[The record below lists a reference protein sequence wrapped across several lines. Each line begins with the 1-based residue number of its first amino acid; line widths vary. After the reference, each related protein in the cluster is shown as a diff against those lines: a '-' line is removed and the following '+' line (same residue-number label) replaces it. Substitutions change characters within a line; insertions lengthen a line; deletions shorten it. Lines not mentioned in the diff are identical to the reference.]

1 MDGTKKGNLPPYP
14 DTLEFIPDIPAKADT
29 FGGTHSRTAKLIADN
44 ILANPH
50 LKAVGLLGPW
60 GSGKSTVV
68 ELVGVELDEAD
79 GCSCSVFVFDAW
91 KYQSDAPRRAFIEAL
106 VGFFAKLQGH
116 AYASWR
122 DKLDRITGRTEVTQ
136 TFEVPVLRKA
146 TRYALFATPLT
157 AVGLAL
163 VARCDTIGK
172 GWTWLGTGGV
182 AVLGTVMALS
192 PLLTA
197 LVADRFVKPDRAV
210 VPERETPEGE
220 AVKTQSSLMTV
231 LKQEARHT
239 KKRVIKDPVPSTAE
253 FQHLVRAIIDA
264 VIPKAQRKT
273 ERLLVVIDNLDR
285 LPDDEAMAIWST
297 IRSLFLGP
305 DGQRHAG
312 DLDGVTVLVP
322 IAEDVIERKHGKTES
337 PGLAEAFI
345 EKSFDLT
352 VRIPRPLFTDWHSHF
367 RTKLEA
373 MFKPWMSPEAVG
385 TVTTLLDEALTD
397 DKQPVTPR
405 RLNGYVNRMGVLWL
419 QWARKGVSDSAIA
432 YYVIHQRRIDGNIA
446 GIMDAAPLMDHIN
459 PEWRREVCAMHYGVA
474 PTQGIDVLMKKA
486 LPEFIEA
493 RDWTQFKAMAV
504 YPGFPT
510 VMARLAAGYLATPS
524 VAPLA
529 KALEGMLTLP
539 DGNNPDLDQVWNLLG
554 NAYANG
560 SSDGTITS
568 SPNLA
573 EGLMAHLRLPA
584 LVEVADTYVNLLP
597 VAQNGMYASTNVYG
611 AHQIVKALATQV
623 AKQKLSIDETTPTI
637 AIPGSAENFMQVVS
651 RLAPRSPILPL
662 FESAGDVT
670 PLIAGNGV
678 SDSVDLADQR
688 LEVAL
693 YSATE
698 VKWPKYIETLG
709 SILRGHT
716 KSPYPTAVYALTA
729 LCGRGDPDARSL
741 ADSYMADDGEA
752 RIRLND
758 ALATGDAVLFAR
770 LLVAFLALRQGH
782 VPTLSEPVHKWCD
795 KRPQFRSA
803 FAEALNLMTKDNGAT
818 LPGLAALESADPRL
832 AVR

>member
-14 DTLEFIPDIPAKADT
+14 DTLDFIPDIPAKADT

-68 ELVGVELDEAD
+68 ELVGVELDNAE

-116 AYASWR
+116 TYASWR
-122 DKLDRITGRTEVTQ
+122 DKLDRITGRTEVSQ
-136 TFEVPVLRKA
+136 TFEVPTVAKA
-146 TRYALFATPLT
+146 TRYALFTIPLT
-157 AVGLAL
+157 AIGLAL
-163 VARCDTIGK
+163 VTRCDTIGK

-182 AVLGTVMALS
+182 AVVGTLMALS

-210 VPERETPEGE
+210 VPERETPEAE
-220 AVKTQSSLMTV
+220 AVKTQSSLMAV

-264 VIPKAQRKT
+264 VIPKQQRKT

-285 LPDDEAMAIWST
+285 LPDDEAMAVWST

-322 IAEDVIERKHGKTES
+322 IAEDVIERKHGKTEL

-373 MFKPWMSPEAVG
+373 MFKSWMSPEAVG

-419 QWARKGVSDSAIA
+419 QWAKAGVSDSAIA

-459 PEWRREVCAMHYGVA
+459 PEWRKEVCAMHYGVA

-493 RDWTQFKAMAV
+493 RDWTQFKAMALN
-504 YPGFPT
+504 PGFPT

-539 DGNNPDLDQVWNLLG
+539 DGSNPDLDQVWNLLG

-560 SSDGTITS
+560 SSDTTITS
-568 SPNLA
+568 SPDLA
-573 EGLMAHLRLPA
+573 EGLMAHLRVPA
-584 LVEVADTYVNLLP
+584 VVEVADTYVNLLS
-597 VAQNGMYASTNVYG
+597 VAPNGMYANTNIFG
-611 AHQIVKALATQV
+611 AHQVVKALQTQFI
-623 AKQKLSIDETTPTI
+623 AQDLAIDETTPTI

-651 RLAPRSPILPL
+651 RLLPRSPILPL
-662 FESAGDVT
+662 FESAADIT
-670 PLIAGNGV
+670 PLIAGNGG
-678 SDSVDLADQR
+678 SDSVDMADR
-688 LEVAL
+688 RIEVAL

-698 VKWPKYIETLG
+698 VNWPTYIETLG

-729 LCGRGDPDARSL
+729 LCGRGDPDAL
-741 ADSYMADDGEA
+741 ALAASYMADDGEA

-758 ALATGDAVLFAR
+758 ALGRADATLFSR
-770 LLVAFLALRQGH
+770 LLFAFLALRDGH
-782 VPTLSEPVHKWCD
+782 VPTLSEPVEQWCD
-795 KRPQFRSA
+795 DRPQFRSA
-803 FAEALNLMTKDNGAT
+803 LAEAIDLMTDDNGAT
-818 LPGLAALESADPRL
+818 LRGLGALEKADPRL